1 MTYQYTKRDLL
12 KIPQKYQQSQFEGKE
27 FLDSYFKN
35 RTEVIE
41 KTNCSDK
48 TLESIENELKKI
60 AISSKNDLE
69 KIFIKIIYDKNTNE
83 KLSNNKIIDI
93 FLKKFEIK
101 KRVMEEYDSNNKEKS
116 DNFYYLRNYL
126 LISVLCCLRYR
137 ETKNLKFL
145 NTILKINDTLIS
157 QFFKINEIL
166 NLEILS
172 IILRME
178 IDFITELY
186 TLKGLDNNWN

>member
-126 LISVLCCLRYR
+126 LISILCCLRYR

-186 TLKGLDNNWN
+186 TLKGLDNN

>member
-186 TLKGLDNNWN
+186 TLKGLDNN

>member
-126 LISVLCCLRYR
+126 LISILCCLRYR

-186 TLKGLDNNWN
+186 TLKGLNNNWN

>member
-186 TLKGLDNNWN
+186 TLKGLNNN

>member
-35 RTEVIE
+35 RREFIE
-41 KTNCSDK
+41 KINCSDK

>member
-35 RTEVIE
+35 RREVIE

-126 LISVLCCLRYR
+126 LISILCCLRYR

-186 TLKGLDNNWN
+186 TLKGLNNN

>member
-186 TLKGLDNNWN
+186 TLKGLNNNWN